1 MTKMNVL
8 LFIKFKINICKCTCK
23 FCKAFTVPC
32 YGLDH
37 LSHSQICLSNHWFYK
52 GYANFQLCIMTKCL
66 PEPRILHECPQ
77 WWFGDPDSLFYQ
89 NTWQLTE
96 CNVLALELHII
107 GGPLHLVCIEV
118 IKLLTGTRFLLWN
131 WDFHPVFQVF
141 HHHFHRISGF
151 SFPLSVFSDNPKDV
165 KIQYIHDIV

>member
-23 FCKAFTVPC
+23 FCKAFTFPC
-32 YGLDH
+32 YGLNH

-66 PEPRILHECPQ
+66 PEPRILHE
-77 WWFGDPDSLFYQ
+77 
-89 NTWQLTE
+89 
-96 CNVLALELHII
+96 
-107 GGPLHLVCIEV
+107 LHLVCIEV
-118 IKLLTGTRFLLWN
+118 IKLTGTRFLLWN

-141 HHHFHRISGF
+141 HHHFHRILGF